1 MTIQVPNLK
10 LKETSK
16 SKIKNKRD
24 GLNFFDLKD
33 SKLLGILGS
42 RFKSKGFTLVEVLV
56 GSALF
61 LVVAIAAYGAFT
73 SLLQLVAGAQARTLA
88 VALADE
94 QFEIVRNMPYT
105 SVGLTTGIPQGILPQ
120 SQTLSRGG
128 INFTVSMTIRNINL
142 STSTVQASD
151 KLVEVDVE
159 CPTCKDFQPV
169 ILTGMVSPANLQ
181 SAGSGGALVVKAIDA
196 NGQPVA
202 GASVSVQSTAT
213 SSIRD
218 SDVTDNNGAL
228 NIIGVPQGGNAYR
241 IVVTKS
247 GYSTDQTYAIG
258 GAAGSSPSK
267 PDATV
272 LNGQVTTAS
281 FAIDTL
287 SSIHFTSVTP
297 LCVPVPNFHFSMI
310 GTKQIGD
317 QVYKYPLTSL
327 STGAAGSLTL
337 SNMEWDTYTVTPT
350 DATYDVTGIN
360 PYSPFALN
368 PGNAQDVQFVVLP
381 KSGNGLLVSV
391 TDSAT
396 GLPLSGA
403 TVELSGP
410 GGYDQTQITGQGYLS
425 QTDWSGGSGQSAY
438 AAQNQYWTDN
448 GLVDIS
454 TSSGNILMRQTF
466 GAYTTTATATLESST
481 FDTGTSS
488 NFYTF
493 SWNPIGQS
501 QPAGQAPVKFQ
512 FATSPS
518 STPASW
524 NYVGPD
530 GTSNSYF
537 TVPGAAISSTQN
549 GNEFARYLAYLTTD
563 TATVTPIVSDVSFAY
578 TSGCIPPGQVI
589 FQGLT
594 PGTYTLTISKAGY
607 TSNSNPA
614 LDVGSGWQNETV
626 TIGP

>member
-1 MTIQVPNLK
+1 M
-10 LKETSK
+10 
-16 SKIKNKRD
+16 KR
-24 GLNFFDLKD
+24 
-33 SKLLGILGS
+33 
-42 RFKSKGFTLVEVLV
+42 GFTLIEVLV

-61 LVVAIAAYGAFT
+61 LVVAIAAYGAFN
-73 SLLQLVAGAQARTLA
+73 SLLQLVAGAQSRTLA

-94 QFEIVRNMPYT
+94 QFEIIRNMPYT

-120 SQTLSRGG
+120 TQTLSRGG
-128 INFTVSMTIRNINL
+128 SSFVVNLTIRNVNL

-181 SAGSGGALVVKAIDA
+181 SAGSGGALVVRAIDA

-202 GASVSVQSTAT
+202 GASVFVQSTAT
-213 SSIRD
+213 SSIQD
-218 SDVTDNNGAL
+218 SDVTDNNGSL
-228 NIIGVPQGGNAYR
+228 NIIGVPQGGNVYR
-241 IVVTKS
+241 IIVSKS
-247 GYSTDQTYAIG
+247 GYSTDRTYPIG
-258 GAAGSSPSK
+258 GPAGTSPSK

-281 FAIDTL
+281 FAIDRL

-317 QVYKYPLTSL
+317 EVYKYPLTALTTGASGSL
-327 STGAAGSLTL
+327 SL
-337 SNMEWDTYTVTPT
+337 SNMEWDTYTLTPT
-350 DATYDVTGIN
+350 DGSYDAAGIN

-368 PGNAQDVQFVVLP
+368 AGNAQDLQFVVMP
-381 KSGNGLLVSV
+381 KNGNSLLVSV
-391 TDSAT
+391 VDSIT

-410 GGYDQTQITGQGYLS
+410 SGYDQTQITGQGYLS
-425 QTDWSGGSGQSAY
+425 QTDWSGGSGQSVY
-438 AAQNQYWTDN
+438 STPSRYWTDN
-448 GLVDIS
+448 SLVDVS
-454 TSSGNILMRQTF
+454 TSSGNIKLRQTF
-466 GAYTTTATATLESST
+466 GSYNTAATATLESST
-481 FDTGTSS
+481 FDTGTTS

-501 QPAGQAPVKFQ
+501 QYAGEVPVKFQ

-524 NYVGPD
+524 NYIGPD
-530 GTSNSYF
+530 GTANSYF
-537 TVPGAAISSTQN
+537 SVPGAGISSTQN
-549 GNEFARYLAYLTTD
+549 GTEYARYKAYLTTD
-563 TATVTPIVSDVSFAY
+563 TATVTPIVSDISFAY

-594 PGTYTLTISKAGY
+594 PGTYTLTISKFGY
-607 TSNSNPA
+607 TTNSNPS
-614 LDVGSGWQNETV
+614 LIVGSGWQNETV